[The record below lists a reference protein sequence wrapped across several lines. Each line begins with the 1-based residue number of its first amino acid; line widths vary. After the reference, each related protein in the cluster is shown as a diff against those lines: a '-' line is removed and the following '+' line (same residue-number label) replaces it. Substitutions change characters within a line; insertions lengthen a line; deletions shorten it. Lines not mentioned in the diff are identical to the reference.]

1 MQATLRFVGRGAEE
15 ASAQAACPTILHFLS
30 EGERNPPLC
39 FAAALLLRAIVV
51 AASLKFVSST
61 SGRDDRRHEISAL
74 GKKLFSPSTN
84 DSGTERLRVILSVCF
99 PGCVVVSSSSSDRPI
114 TVSKVTRG
122 RERHTHSSASIIDC
136 MSATKVRA
144 MLLLLYMN
152 VQSLTLNCNNR
163 NIGLAVIVTH
173 NDVILTLSQAV
184 LLEIVSYILLSSA
197 EGRGRGNFNGSCSM
211 AKTIQRIL
219 NEAGPS
225 CYDIIITATR
235 SPFVALASSAS
246 LLLRCLVDAGDR
258 NPRKSGTGAIVDSD
272 KLRKSSRQSGQLLWC
287 VLLASDDTASIV
299 LGGQFRLLLR
309 SLCHYTSEEGRRNA
323 GAVSRSFPPGLLTP
337 QPESALYDEYGI
349 PVGCLTNGV
358 TPWGWGNSGDNY
370 DHVFTDWNKR
380 VLGGELR
387 TSEVIWTHSMREELV
402 HRIRAE
408 LQALDRYRS
417 ASDVDNN
424 VEGYCLAQWND
435 IAWQIPWYD
444 SHLTGG
450 HVKVGRYILL
460 PLQEACDELPKN
472 TKFFPP
478 PALLCRFFGMCL
490 QRLSIDSEPSVV
502 ELILDTMCSVLRCIE
517 QQSARVGIDFEGLAL
532 PSLRGIVSLIE
543 NGFPL
548 LAEEGGYK
556 GAAYVS
562 SIRYLRYGISYHL
575 GNARLFLVMDG
586 VKAVLKVM
594 HSVHINICYY
604 FNGIINSKIIPENI
618 MNGRVA
624 SDDVL
629 KESVDIMTECLLCLN
644 TAWKCVY
651 GGGGGHGK
659 GSSSSTTRYHL
670 LKGGLSLLD
679 NSDISMVPLMVLLA
693 ELLEI
698 GCCTDSEERKEVVSV
713 LLKPVLQA
721 LAWVVS
727 RKGSMVCE
735 NETGVTAAAL
745 KEGGGAT
752 IEIQMRMI
760 CLLLDLACR
769 GIHPRLCAE
778 VLAGEIFSP
787 PLPALGLRGRG
798 CTLAGNPLSRFLPG
812 AMIRLLLTEGPK
824 KFAQV
829 LYMDQN
835 SGFGNGLQTPLLW
848 WNKECCKVLSEIIG
862 VAKSQ
867 KKTFNFIINDSE
879 SGSGVEMDLKD
890 SAAVR
895 ELYERKDGIP
905 KPYIVPFYVSQ
916 LRGIG
921 AAAANG
927 HVRPELPIAVYELG
941 DEEVTEFI
949 SECATAFSSFA
960 SSQQSLVP
968 CTSSNL
974 VTTTVSSPISS
985 VREVTQLAIRL
996 LKFLQPCYSGTII
1009 CQNNLARALRSTIN
1023 SLLEAGVA
1031 IVMIIHSRSN
1041 SGRGATTISSSRSFE
1056 AYRCKVSGGGGGPV
1070 GLLSTTNDRMMKS
1083 SDKNIGSP
1091 LEDLEIALEKLAE
1104 CVSIAIRA
1112 IEPRGELVAAVKAKD
1127 EQQQS
1132 DLEIRREFF
1141 GIFPVALNMANE
1153 MLRCLKQLGRMASVV
1168 NLMNAINSVLRSVAM
1183 RRERHEEAM
1192 MISSRDV
1199 CGLGDIITTMIE
1211 FLSLNRSAVVPNGSG
1226 GGKMVAFPGISAVAQ
1241 EGLHLATGIVGR
1253 QVAAVSMAGSRQ
1265 EDDDDS
1271 LLLELSVHFLLLD
1284 QCLQWSPN
1292 CRSDDSSC
1300 ATLPVTAARVLQA
1313 LANSGNNAEMNLL
1326 SSLLTSGLVSVL
1338 QRSPETFLMIASDSG
1353 GAVRCP
1359 HVVWTTHMKQ
1369 ELHDFLFHVAT
1380 TSQSKSKKLKD
1391 MPPFCFSS
1399 LKDDPAVGGIY
1410 LRVIV
1415 EGHNHLPTAAAAIG
1429 ISKAHHHSLSPVCSP
1444 LPRTTAALAAV
1455 KALCLP
1461 FPVNLLEMVF
1471 KRLCDD
1477 IEVFLES
1484 QQEEDTPPPPTQSLM
1499 MIKVKVKHMEVCLRV
1514 VLGLAMGTEGG
1525 IQWLLTSENNR
1536 KRLWLV
1542 WELLPPSTEPSN
1554 LGEMAS
1560 KVHRHIIQLAHAIAD
1575 HESSREGCYSGKG
1588 MHLLV
1593 SSGIA
1598 CPLICLSYYLLRF
1611 EAEGR
1616 DLAVG
1621 VFRVMSGMT
1630 RASEIFSTHLIT
1642 AGGLPW
1648 IICCLSASSLPMM
1661 ARRECAII
1669 LSTLIHGDQV
1679 KDGKE
1684 GRSRGE
1690 VGVARVLPEPLIA
1703 HLEENNLG
1711 TLILKLLDDKITVP
1725 TLIWDDACREKL
1737 HEMCY
1742 RLWTGWRPKLMSA
1755 YFNFNSSHHHCIPPT
1770 SPRWTVDNLPDKY
1783 PIPEGAEREPCI
1795 AGLYFRVYCRQ
1806 PGFKLEETHV
1816 LAFLVAG
1823 SRELGSLGL
1832 PAHKHL
1838 SSDLMKSLFCALST
1852 LPPGRLA
1859 VISRAGGEKLWPNV
1873 FTLIHHEAADSKL
1886 ILCGLQL
1893 VCLLLAVPGYD
1904 CPWNEVR
1911 SWWK

>member
-1 MQATLRFVGRGAEE
+1 M
-15 ASAQAACPTILHFLS
+15 
-30 EGERNPPLC
+30 
-39 FAAALLLRAIVV
+39 
-51 AASLKFVSST
+51 
-61 SGRDDRRHEISAL
+61 EI
-74 GKKLFSPSTN
+74 
-84 DSGTERLRVILSVCF
+84 I
-99 PGCVVVSSSSSDRPI
+99 
-114 TVSKVTRG
+114 
-122 RERHTHSSASIIDC
+122 
-136 MSATKVRA
+136 
-144 MLLLLYMN
+144 
-152 VQSLTLNCNNR
+152 
-163 NIGLAVIVTH
+163 
-173 NDVILTLSQAV
+173 
-184 LLEIVSYILLSSA
+184 SYFLLSSA
-197 EGRGRGNFNGSCSM
+197 EGRGRGNFNDSCSIAM
-211 AKTIQRIL
+211 TIQRML

-225 CYDIIITATR
+225 CYDVIITATR

-258 NPRKSGTGAIVDSD
+258 NPRTSGTGAGVDSD
-272 KLRKSSRQSGQLLWC
+272 KLRISSRQSGQLLWC

-299 LGGQFRLLLR
+299 LGEQFRLLLR

-337 QPESALYDEYGI
+337 QPESALYDEYGV
-349 PVGCLTNGV
+349 PVGCLANGV

-370 DHVFTDWNKR
+370 DHVFTDWNNR

-387 TSEVIWTHSMREELV
+387 TAEVIWTNSMREELV
-402 HRIRAE
+402 RRIRAE

-424 VEGYCLAQWND
+424 DEGCRLAQWND
-435 IAWQIPWYD
+435 IAWQIPWHD
-444 SHLTGG
+444 SHLTGR
-450 HVKVGRYILL
+450 HVKVGRYFLL

-478 PALLCRFFGMCL
+478 PPALLCRFFGMCL
-490 QRLSIDSEPSVV
+490 QRLSIESEPSVV
-502 ELILDTMCSVLRCIE
+502 ELILDTMCLVLRCVE

-532 PSLRGIVSLIE
+532 PSLRGIVNLIG

-556 GAAYVS
+556 GAAYLS
-562 SIRYLRYGISYHL
+562 SIRYLRCGISYHL

-586 VKAVLKVM
+586 IKAVLKVM
-594 HSVHINICYY
+594 HNVHINICSY
-604 FNGIINSKIIPENI
+604 FNGIVNSKTVPETI
-618 MNGRVA
+618 MKGRVA
-624 SDDVL
+624 GNEVL

-644 TAWKCVY
+644 TAWKCVD
-651 GGGGGHGK
+651 GGGGHGK
-659 GSSSSTTRYHL
+659 GSNSTTTRYHL
-670 LKGGLSLLD
+670 LKGGLSLMD
-679 NSDISMVPLMVLLA
+679 NSDVSMVPLMVLLA

-698 GCCTDSEERKEVVSV
+698 GCFTDSEERKEVVSV

-727 RKGSMVCE
+727 HKGSMVCE
-735 NETGVTAAAL
+735 TETGVTAAAL
-745 KEGGGAT
+745 KEGGGAI

-769 GIHPRLCAE
+769 GIQPRLCAE

-798 CTLAGNPLSRFLPG
+798 CALAGNLLSRFLPG

-829 LYMDQN
+829 LCMDEN
-835 SGFGNGLQTPLLW
+835 IEFGNGLQTPLLW
-848 WNKECCKVLSEIIG
+848 WNKECCKVLSEIISM
-862 VAKSQ
+862 AKSQ
-867 KKTFNFIINDSE
+867 TKQFSCIINDNE
-879 SGSGVEMDLKD
+879 GGGGVEMDLKD
-890 SAAVR
+890 PAAVR
-895 ELYERKDGIP
+895 ELYERKGGMP

-916 LRGIG
+916 LRVVK

-927 HVRPELPIAVYELG
+927 HVRPELPIAVNELG

-960 SSQQSLVP
+960 SSQQSLTHF
-968 CTSSNL
+968 TSSNL
-974 VTTTVSSPISS
+974 VATTVSSPISS

-996 LKFLQPCYSGTII
+996 LRFLPPCDSGTII
-1009 CQNNLARALRSTIN
+1009 CQNNLARALRSIIN
-1023 SLLEAGVA
+1023 SLLEAGIA
-1031 IVMIIHSRSN
+1031 IVEIIHSRSN
-1041 SGRGATTISSSRSFE
+1041 SGRGATTNSSSRSFE
-1056 AYRCKVSGGGGGPV
+1056 AYHCKVSGGGGGPV
-1070 GLLSTTNDRMMKS
+1070 GLLSTANDRMMKS
-1083 SDKNIGSP
+1083 SDKNIASP
-1091 LEDLEIALEKLAE
+1091 LEDLEIALEKLVE
-1104 CVSIAIRA
+1104 CASIAIRA
-1112 IEPRGELVAAVKAKD
+1112 IEPRGELIAAVKVKD
-1127 EQQQS
+1127 EQQQYN
-1132 DLEIRREFF
+1132 LEIHHELF
-1141 GIFPVALNMANE
+1141 GVVPVALNMANE
-1153 MLRCLKQLGRMASVV
+1153 ILRYLKQLGRMASVV
-1168 NLMNAINSVLRSVAM
+1168 NFMNAINSVLRSVTM
-1183 RRERHEEAM
+1183 RHERREEV
-1192 MISSRDV
+1192 MISSSRDV
-1199 CGLGDIITTMIE
+1199 CGLGDLITTMIE
-1211 FLSLNRSAVVPNGSG
+1211 FLSLNKSAVVPNGG
-1226 GGKMVAFPGISAVAQ
+1226 GGKVVAFPGISAVAQ
-1241 EGLHLATGIVGR
+1241 EGLHLATEIVGR
-1253 QVAAVSMAGSRQ
+1253 RVVVVSTAGSRQ

-1284 QCLQWSPN
+1284 QCLQLSPN
-1292 CRSDDSSC
+1292 CTSDDSSC
-1300 ATLPVTAARVLQA
+1300 GTLPVTAARALQA

-1338 QRSPETFLMIASDSG
+1338 QRSPETFLMIASGSG
-1353 GAVRCP
+1353 DAVRCP

-1369 ELHDFLFHVAT
+1369 ELHEFLLHVAT
-1380 TSQSKSKKLKD
+1380 TSQGKSKKLKD
-1391 MPPFCFSS
+1391 MPSFCFSS
-1399 LKDDPAVGGIY
+1399 LMDDPTVGGIY

-1415 EGHNHLPTAAAAIG
+1415 EGHNHLPTAAANSTAASIG
-1429 ISKAHHHSLSPVCSP
+1429 ISKAHHHSPPVCP
-1444 LPRTTAALAAV
+1444 PPRRITAALAAV

-1471 KRLCDD
+1471 KRLYDD

-1499 MIKVKVKHMEVCLRV
+1499 MMKVKVKHMEVCLRV
-1514 VLGLAMGTEGG
+1514 VLGLAIGTEGG
-1525 IQWLLTSENNR
+1525 MQWLLTSENNR

-1575 HESSREGCYSGKG
+1575 HEDSREGYYSGKG

-1611 EAEGR
+1611 GEVEGR

-1648 IICCLSASSLPMM
+1648 IICCLSTSSLPMV

-1669 LSTLIHGDQV
+1669 LSTLINGDQV

-1684 GRSRGE
+1684 GRPRGE
-1690 VGVARVLPEPLIA
+1690 VGVVRVLPEPLVA
-1703 HLEENNLG
+1703 HLEANRLG
-1711 TLILKLLDDKITVP
+1711 TSILKLLDDKITAP
-1725 TLIWDDACREKL
+1725 TLMWDDACRDKL
-1737 HEMCY
+1737 HGMCY

-1755 YFNFNSSHHHCIPPT
+1755 YFNSNSSHRHCIPPT

-1806 PGFKLEETHV
+1806 PGFKLEEIHV

-1823 SRELGSLGL
+1823 SRELGSLEL

-1838 SSDLMKSLFCALST
+1838 ASDLMKSLFCALST

-1873 FTLIHHEAADSKL
+1873 FTFIYHEAADSKL
-1886 ILCGLQL
+1886 ILCGLQI